1 MKTPYNEGKAIAAAT
16 YLLQLSNGQC
26 DKYWLNKVLYYI
38 ERQSLIETGQPMFF
52 DDLYAIK
59 FGPILSKIKD
69 SIDET
74 VDDDPFYNWSPYIT
88 LTDERTVSLVKNG
101 EYDLL
106 SDYEINLIKKTYKIF
121 KDKNFEQVKN
131 FIHSLP
137 EHKEVKKGSIPIS
150 YEEILSKSKMF
161 SDAQVQEIIKEI
173 NYYIA
178 LKDLVIS
185 A

>member
-26 DKYWLNKVLYYI
+26 DKYWLNKALYYI

-52 DDLYAIK
+52 DDLYHIEY
-59 FGPILSKIKD
+59 GPILSKVND
-69 SIDET
+69 SIDNSF
-74 VDDDPFYNWSPYIT
+74 VDYPFYNWSSYLIT
-88 LTDERTVSLVKNG
+88 DKKTVSLVKNG

-106 SDYEINLIKKTYKIF
+106 SDYEINTIKETYKIF
-121 KDKNFEQVKN
+121 KDKNFDQVKDI
-131 FIHSLP
+131 IHALP
-137 EHKEVKKGSIPIS
+137 EYKEVKTGRIRFSH
-150 YEEILSKSKMF
+150 EEILRKSKMF
-161 SDAQVQEIIKEI
+161 SDAQIQEILEEI
-173 NYYIA
+173 NYYKA